1 MEGSFDGEKWEMTEA
16 PWLSVPVGIFD
27 RPELQMQGVQ
37 YMDFLKEGNFGSL
50 EAPRQE
56 DISASDNCNIFM
68 PHVFSPDI
76 HLYIIAD
83 MAGMEAFRR

>member
-37 YMDFLKEGNFGSL
+37 YMDFLKEGNFGVLGS
-50 EAPRQE
+50 QTGKT
-56 DISASDNCNIFM
+56 SASDNCNIFM
-68 PHVFSPDI
+68 PHVFPGI
-76 HLYIIAD
+76 YIFISLQIWPVWRLS
-83 MAGMEAFRR
+83 RR